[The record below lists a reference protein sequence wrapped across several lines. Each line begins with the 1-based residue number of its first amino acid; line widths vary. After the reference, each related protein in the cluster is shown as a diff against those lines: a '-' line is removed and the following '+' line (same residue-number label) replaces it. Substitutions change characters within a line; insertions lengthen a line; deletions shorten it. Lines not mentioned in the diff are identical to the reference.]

1 LASSSTEQGFFNIPF
16 IPLFLISSI
25 TFGSDAQFFHQL
37 VGFKKRKFDS
47 VYVYYQ
53 LCPKCEEPII
63 GYKEIKSG
71 EFPALVDHE
80 SVLLMT
86 RQK

>member
-1 LASSSTEQGFFNIPF
+1 MGLTCPSCNVAFHPQ
-16 IPLFLISSI
+16 FLY
-25 TFGSDAQFFHQL
+25 QL
-37 VGFKKRKFDS
+37 VGYKKGKLDT

-53 LCPKCEEPII
+53 LCPKCDEPII
-63 GYKEIKSG
+63 GYKEFKSG
-71 EFPALVDHE
+71 EFPGLVDTE

>member
-1 LASSSTEQGFFNIPF
+1 MGLTSPSCNVAFHP
-16 IPLFLISSI
+16 
-25 TFGSDAQFFHQL
+25 QFFHQL

-53 LCPKCEEPII
+53 SCPKCEEPII
-63 GYKEIKSG
+63 GFREIKYG
-71 EFPALVDHE
+71 EFPALVDPE

-86 RQK
+86 CQK

>member
-1 LASSSTEQGFFNIPF
+1 MGLTSPSCNVAFHP
-16 IPLFLISSI
+16 
-25 TFGSDAQFFHQL
+25 QFFHQL

-47 VYVYYQ
+47 AYVYYQ
-53 LCPKCEEPII
+53 LCPKCEELIV

-71 EFPALVDHE
+71 EFPALVDPE